1 MDELIPIT
9 DETLE
14 KARQDSNFRQKMV
27 SEYLERLMT
36 AMNRVKA
43 NRQKRGKSAP
53 SVLSVELR
61 ERTPKP
67 ELRRRK
73 SRNQMFVGLRP
84 LLPKVT
90 LRSSSRAL

>member
-36 AMNRVKA
+36 AMNRVKQIA
-43 NRQKRGKSAP
+43 KTDPAA
-53 SVLSVELR
+53 SVNLQEGARLAAKLTEILHTIRV
-61 ERTPKP
+61 KP
-67 ELRRRK
+67 A
-73 SRNQMFVGLRP
+73 Q
-84 LLPKVT
+84 
-90 LRSSSRAL
+90 